1 MSELSFQD
9 WAASYYV
16 KKGVPPEMMN
26 IGMGVY
32 GRSFTLS
39 SPSNHDVG
47 APTRGAGDSG
57 QFTGE
62 KGFISYYE
70 VFNATSN
77 NISVISW
84 WSVLMVEKTR
94 ENHRPAVGHCQT

>member
-1 MSELSFQD
+1 MPTCIRSELSFQD

-39 SPSNHDVG
+39 NPSNHDVG

-57 QFTGE
+57 QFTRE
-62 KGFISYYE
+62 KGFVSYYE
-70 VFNATSN
+70 VITVVQYND
-77 NISVISW
+77 
-84 WSVLMVEKTR
+84 R
-94 ENHRPAVGHCQT
+94 

>member
-1 MSELSFQD
+1 MYRLRNVVLIQLPYD
-9 WAASYYV
+9 
-16 KKGVPPEMMN
+16 VPPEMMN

-57 QFTGE
+57 QFTAY
-62 KGFISYYE
+62 I
-70 VFNATSN
+70 
-77 NISVISW
+77 
-84 WSVLMVEKTR
+84 
-94 ENHRPAVGHCQT
+94 